1 MRASNSVA
9 SSLEKALS
17 RLSIGT
23 PCSTGENCSARAAP
37 TRTDGEFSRISSG
50 KRASMSRLRRLRA
63 SYSASVIVGAS
74 CW

>member
-37 TRTDGEFSRISSG
+37 TRMDGEFSRIRWG
-50 KRASMSRLRRLRA
+50 KRVSISRLRRLRA
-63 SYSASVIVGAS
+63 SYWPSLIVGAS
-74 CW
+74 C